1 MRFGFL
7 DTLKIYNIFNY
18 FNFFKI
24 PFVFIGRGSINVI
37 VQKHF
42 MFMHSKSKLC
52 GKLHGLHK
60 YGIKWPSLES
70 FIKDNTSFVAL
81 RCLFLQK
88 KKFNKYM
95 YYVYL
100 LFQSPRHWLADIW
113 KALLWAAFDSSKFN
127 WQSLKLQTLRQR
139 NLSSYV
145 FCSRKINGTD
155 GVTSF
160 KWQNLRACFRKQN
173 VIILRERA
181 LTARQP
187 FLLHSTNIRRR

>member
-88 KKFNKYM
+88 KSLTSTCIMFIYCFNHL
-95 YYVYL
+95 VI
-100 LFQSPRHWLADIW
+100 D
-113 KALLWAAFDSSKFN
+113 
-127 WQSLKLQTLRQR
+127 LQTFEKLYYEQLLTHL
-139 NLSSYV
+139 NLID
-145 FCSRKINGTD
+145 SRWN
-155 GVTSF
+155 
-160 KWQNLRACFRKQN
+160 FRPF
-173 VIILRERA
+173 VREICL
-181 LTARQP
+181 LT
-187 FLLHSTNIRRR
+187 FFVHVK